1 MVNYLDLTNHKEK
14 KIIPLSDKFRGKDP
28 HGNEI
33 SFTNYYMELNG
44 QPFWNKRRM
53 SFSRVHEDQWEDTIL
68 KMKMGGLILYLLIVL
83 EPPRGRRRSIQF

>member
-33 SFTNYYMELNG
+33 SFTNY
-44 QPFWNKRRM
+44 
-53 SFSRVHEDQWEDTIL
+53 
-68 KMKMGGLILYLLIVL
+68 
-83 EPPRGRRRSIQF
+83 